1 MLQQQP
7 QLAPTTTTAPP
18 TTTTTAPTTTT
29 SAPTTST
36 APPTTTTAPPTTTTV
51 APTTTTTTASPTTTT
66 VAPTTTT
73 SAPTTT
79 TAAPTTTTTAP
90 TTTTAAPT
98 TTTAFQPVP
107 ATNTTTTTTTESP
120 AAVYYVGVVVFIPFN
135 EDLKN
140 ETSQQFMDLAKRI
153 TAVYDMLYRKAFGAR
168 FIRSY
173 VIAFRVSLASRIR
186 MNVTEAEVG
195 VEFNKT
201 TPLVELPKNEVVQK
215 TLADAIDTANNN
227 TIMDVPFSPGSVEVI
242 RSPLPTTLPTT
253 NSTVTTMA
261 PNSTTTTTAKPTTKT
276 TTTTTTAK
284 PTTKITP
291 TVEAI
296 ITRKLTFRSRGET
309 FTTDLLNPSS
319 AAFKSRAALIKS
331 YLEPLFQREFSTLRD
346 FIVTSFSNGSIINNM
361 NLKFSAAFAPS
372 NIQIAEVL
380 LKAALNVTTF
390 NIDTGSILVD
400 DTAVSSGVSHNISLI
415 TALSLVLL
423 SWLLSNQQ

>member
-1 MLQQQP
+1 
-7 QLAPTTTTAPP
+7 
-18 TTTTTAPTTTT
+18 
-29 SAPTTST
+29 
-36 APPTTTTAPPTTTTV
+36 
-51 APTTTTTTASPTTTT
+51 
-66 VAPTTTT
+66 
-73 SAPTTT
+73 
-79 TAAPTTTTTAP
+79 
-90 TTTTAAPT
+90 
-98 TTTAFQPVP
+98 
-107 ATNTTTTTTTESP
+107 
-120 AAVYYVGVVVFIPFN
+120 
-135 EDLKN
+135 
-140 ETSQQFMDLAKRI
+140 
-153 TAVYDMLYRKAFGAR
+153 MLYRKAFGAR

-173 VIAFRVSLASRIR
+173 VIAFRVSLASRIQ

-227 TIMDVPFSPGSVEVI
+227 TIMDVPFSPGSVQVI

-261 PNSTTTTTAKPTTKT
+261 PNSTTTTA
-276 TTTTTTAK
+276 AK

-291 TVEAI
+291 TVEAT

-361 NLKFSAAFAPS
+361 NLKFSAAFVPS

-390 NIDTGSILVD
+390 NIDTGSIFVD

>member
-1 MLQQQP
+1 
-7 QLAPTTTTAPP
+7 
-18 TTTTTAPTTTT
+18 
-29 SAPTTST
+29 
-36 APPTTTTAPPTTTTV
+36 
-51 APTTTTTTASPTTTT
+51 
-66 VAPTTTT
+66 
-73 SAPTTT
+73 
-79 TAAPTTTTTAP
+79 
-90 TTTTAAPT
+90 
-98 TTTAFQPVP
+98 
-107 ATNTTTTTTTESP
+107 
-120 AAVYYVGVVVFIPFN
+120 
-135 EDLKN
+135 
-140 ETSQQFMDLAKRI
+140 
-153 TAVYDMLYRKAFGAR
+153 MLYRKAFGAR

-173 VIAFRVSLASRIR
+173 VIAFRVSSASRIR

-215 TLADAIDTANNN
+215 TLADAINTANNN

-261 PNSTTTTTAKPTTKT
+261 PNSTTTTAVQPTTNTTTTTTAVKPTTKTTTTTTAVKPTTNTTTTTTTAKPTTKT

-291 TVEAI
+291 TVEAT

-346 FIVTSFSNGSIINNM
+346 FIVTSFRYDLQAI
-361 NLKFSAAFAPS
+361 L
-372 NIQIAEVL
+372 NIRYRVE
-380 LKAALNVTTF
+380 
-390 NIDTGSILVD
+390 
-400 DTAVSSGVSHNISLI
+400 
-415 TALSLVLL
+415 
-423 SWLLSNQQ
+423 

>member
-1 MLQQQP
+1 MP
-7 QLAPTTTTAPP
+7 
-18 TTTTTAPTTTT
+18 
-29 SAPTTST
+29 ST
-36 APPTTTTAPPTTTTV
+36 PNQTTV
-51 APTTTTTTASPTTTT
+51 FP
-66 VAPTTTT
+66 
-73 SAPTTT
+73 
-79 TAAPTTTTTAP
+79 
-90 TTTTAAPT
+90 
-98 TTTAFQPVP
+98 PVP
-107 ATNTTTTTTTESP
+107 ATNTTTLITTTTTESP
-120 AAVYYVGVVVFIPFN
+120 ALIYHVIVVIIEQFD

-140 ETSQQFMDLAKRI
+140 ESSQKFMDLAKRI
-153 TAVYDMLYRKAFGAR
+153 TAVFDMIYREVFGPT
-168 FIRSY
+168 FVPSY
-173 VIAFRVSLASRIR
+173 VIAFRVSLASQIR
-186 MNVTEAEVG
+186 MNVTEAEVA
-195 VEFNKT
+195 VEFNKA
-201 TPLVELPKNEVVQK
+201 TPLVKLPKNEVVQK
-215 TLADAIDTANNN
+215 TLEDAIDKAYKN
-227 TIMDVPFSPGSVEVI
+227 TIMDVPFSPGSVQVI

-276 TTTTTTAK
+276 TTTTTAVK
-284 PTTKITP
+284 PTTKTTTTTTPP
-291 TVEAI
+291 TVEAT

-331 YLEPLFQREFSTLRD
+331 YLEPLFQREFPTLRD

-380 LKAALNVTTF
+380 LKAASNVTTF